1 MKNGTELNFS
11 QDENTAELMIGEK
24 LIEIS
29 MERKAKND
37 KYSRIRHKIEDLLDQ
52 RRLAEEYMPFDEHD
66 Y

>member
-1 MKNGTELNFS
+1 MKNGTKLNFDK
-11 QDENTAELMIGEK
+11 DENTAELMIGEK